1 VFRGSSLQNLVS
13 KNERKTI
20 TQLSFSVSR
29 ITDTLERDIRN
40 PNEHC
45 EVYKTICGSGQ
56 KLEEFHFMMSP

>member
-1 VFRGSSLQNLVS
+1 LVS

-56 KLEEFHFMMSP
+56 ELEEFRFMMST

>member
-1 VFRGSSLQNLVS
+1 MFRGSSLQNLVS

-29 ITDTLERDIRN
+29 ITDTLERDVRN
-40 PNEHC
+40 PNEHF

-56 KLEEFHFMMSP
+56 KLEEFHFMMST

>member
-1 VFRGSSLQNLVS
+1 MFRGSSLQNLVS

-56 KLEEFHFMMSP
+56 ELEEFRFMMST

>member
-1 VFRGSSLQNLVS
+1 LVS

-29 ITDTLERDIRN
+29 MTDTLERDIKN
-40 PNEHC
+40 QNEHC

-56 KLEEFHFMMSP
+56 KLEEFHFMMST